1 MFIHI
6 TRNGGLKEIRSKVSI
21 LLETTWV
28 ISFLLEGFEK
38 SLFSLWNFTRGD
50 FQSIGGIQIS
60 IQGVYNST
68 GGIQIS
74 FLGVYN
80 STERIQISFLG
91 V

>member
-50 FQSIGGIQIS
+50 LQSIGGIQIS

>member
-50 FQSIGGIQIS
+50 LQSTGGIQIS